1 MLKAGDIAIVSGART
16 PFGRYCGK
24 LKDFTAQELG
34 AIAGKG
40 AIERSGIDPKEFDH
54 VVFGNAQQ
62 TSGDA
67 LYGARHVG
75 LRAGLP
81 IETPALTVN
90 RLCGSGMQA
99 IVNAAQMIQTDE
111 AKVVLAGGMEAMS
124 QAPFVIRGRDGFTL
138 APGGKLEDS
147 LMVALLDSY
156 CGSYMA
162 NTAELYGSQHGIDRQ
177 MQDEFA
183 LRSQQRADAAYKE
196 GRIQEELVPVPLRN
210 HKGEPSGES
219 LTEDDHR
226 RPQTTMEGL
235 AKLKPAFGKSG
246 TVTAGNA
253 SGIVDGAA
261 AVVVMSLDEVRKR
274 NMEPLGRIVSWG
286 VAGVDPKVMGRG
298 PVPATK
304 IALQK
309 AGLSLDYID
318 LIEVNEAFAAQYL
331 AVEKELGTRSREGE
345 CERRGDC
352 VGASAGSDGDTAGD
366 HASIRVASKT
376 QEVRTGVGVH
386 RRRAGNRD
394 GRGVYELGFPWAS
407 LLRHFKTT
415 SFTTEDTGVHRVEPT
430 TGSWCFEMMTSTCSR
445 LRVVSVVN
453 LLLVFFLFVSALL
466 AQSPVMIRVDAS
478 KSMGPLHRVWEYFGY
493 DEPNYTYTAHGKELI
508 RELVAMSP
516 GKVQI
521 RTHNLLTT
529 GDGTPALKWGST
541 NAYTEDAAGRPVY
554 DWKIVDQIL
563 DTYLQAGAKPFVEIG
578 FMPEALSVHPEP
590 YRHHWPKDELYSGW
604 AYPPRDF
611 KKWAELVH
619 QMVRALYRESTER
632 KRSATGIGKCGTSRI
647 SDTGTERR
655 KSTTSFMTT
664 AWRRCGARCRKR
676 M

>member
-24 LKDFTAQELG
+24 LKDFAAQELG

-40 AIERSGIDPKEFDH
+40 AIERAGIDPKEFDH

-75 LRAGLP
+75 LRAGIP

-99 IVNAAQMIQTDE
+99 IVSAAQMIQTDE
-111 AKVVLAGGMEAMS
+111 AKIVLAGGMEAMS

-162 NTAELYGSQHGIDRQ
+162 NTAELYGSQQGITRE

-183 LRSQQRADAAYKE
+183 LRSQKCTEDAYKA

-210 HKGEPSGES
+210 HKADPTGEM

-235 AKLKPAFGKSG
+235 AKLRPAFGKSG

-253 SGIVDGAA
+253 SGIVDGGA
-261 AVVVMSLDEVRKR
+261 AVVVMALENALKR
-274 NMEPLGRIVSWG
+274 GLKPLGRLVGWG
-286 VAGVDPKVMGRG
+286 IAGVEPKVMGRG
-298 PVPATK
+298 PVPASK

-331 AVEKELGTRSREGE
+331 AVEKELGLDREKVNVNGGAIALGHPLGATGTRLVITLLYEL
-345 CERRGDC
+345 
-352 VGASAGSDGDTAGD
+352 
-366 HASIRVASKT
+366 
-376 QEVRTGVGVH
+376 H
-386 RRRAGNRD
+386 RRRKKYGLATACIG
-394 GRGVYELGFPWAS
+394 GGQGIAMV
-407 LLRHFKTT
+407 
-415 SFTTEDTGVHRVEPT
+415 VE
-430 TGSWCFEMMTSTCSR
+430 
-445 LRVVSVVN
+445 
-453 LLLVFFLFVSALL
+453 
-466 AQSPVMIRVDAS
+466 
-478 KSMGPLHRVWEYFGY
+478 SM
-493 DEPNYTYTAHGKELI
+493 N
-508 RELVAMSP
+508 
-516 GKVQI
+516 
-521 RTHNLLTT
+521 
-529 GDGTPALKWGST
+529 
-541 NAYTEDAAGRPVY
+541 
-554 DWKIVDQIL
+554 
-563 DTYLQAGAKPFVEIG
+563 
-578 FMPEALSVHPEP
+578 
-590 YRHHWPKDELYSGW
+590 
-604 AYPPRDF
+604 
-611 KKWAELVH
+611 
-619 QMVRALYRESTER
+619 
-632 KRSATGIGKCGTSRI
+632 
-647 SDTGTERR
+647 
-655 KSTTSFMTT
+655 
-664 AWRRCGARCRKR
+664 
-676 M
+676 